1 MLNKEVKEYLS
12 NIGKEES
19 YLETNMA
26 FDYFEEKL
34 KESIPYCWCVDAVK
48 SELQYFD
55 NYELDIDNFTKEEW
69 IEAICEYLTGLA
81 EGIEKNCYY
90 LYNPRKDCFELSWA
104 EGSN

>member
-19 YLETNMA
+19 YLEPNMA

-34 KESIPYCWCVDAVK
+34 KESIPYCWCDDAVK
-48 SELQYFD
+48 IELQYFD
-55 NYELDIDNFTKEEW
+55 NYELDVDNFTKEEW

-81 EGIEKNCYY
+81 EGIEKNYY
-90 LYNPRKDCFELSWA
+90 YVYNPRKDCFELSWA

>member
-12 NIGKEES
+12 NIGREES
-19 YLETNMA
+19 YLETNMT

-34 KESIPYCWCVDAVK
+34 KESIPYCLCVYAVK
-48 SELQYFD
+48 NELQYFD
-55 NYELDIDNFTKEEW
+55 NVDNFTKEEW

-90 LYNPRKDCFELSWA
+90 VYNPRKDCFELSWA
-104 EGSN
+104 ECSN

>member
-19 YLETNMA
+19 QLETNMA

-34 KESIPYCWCVDAVK
+34 KESIPYCWCADAVEM
-48 SELQYFD
+48 ELQGFD
-55 NYELDIDNFTKEEW
+55 NHELDVANFTKEEW

-90 LYNPRKDCFELSWA
+90 SYNPRKDCFELRRIVL
-104 EGSN
+104 N

>member
-19 YLETNMA
+19 RLEPNMT

-34 KESIPYCWCVDAVK
+34 KESIPYCWCVDAVET
-48 SELQYFD
+48 ELQYFD
-55 NYELDIDNFTKEEW
+55 KYELDIDNFSKEEW
-69 IEAICEYLTGLA
+69 TEAICEYLTGLA

-90 LYNPRKDCFELSWA
+90 IYNPRKDCFELSWA